1 MDLVIDFVVENYIWF
16 IVGVIVLLMIII
28 GFIAEKTDFG
38 RKPFSDKKKEKV
50 EKKEES
56 EDSMIEE
63 VKNNEANSYDEPV
76 VEDINDAID
85 IPEVS
90 DEPETT
96 DEKINNISV
105 EDVDSDT
112 GNSEDLNTP
121 FGDQEVVEAVDEE
134 PIPTNEEETTSEDD
148 VWKF

>member
-76 VEDINDAID
+76 GEDINDAID

-96 DEKINNISV
+96 DEKTNNISV

-134 PIPTNEEETTSEDD
+134 PISTNEEETTSEDD